1 MSNPKKPKEAALTV
15 PESTA
20 LPSELVLLA
29 ERYSQALARRFPKGT
44 QVKVTVRIENGQP
57 VLDIEGVPEDQ
68 VHLLAEVLS
77 RPLPPLSD
85 ALGPQLPLPV
95 RLS

>member
-1 MSNPKKPKEAALTV
+1 MSNLKKPKEVATAV
-15 PESTA
+15 PESTS
-20 LPSELVLLA
+20 LPLELVQLA
-29 ERYSQALARRFPKGT
+29 EQYSQALARRFPKGT
-44 QVKVTVRIENGQP
+44 QVKVTLRNENGQP
-57 VLDIEGVPEDQ
+57 VLDIEGVPADQ
-68 VHLLAEVLS
+68 VHLLIEVLS